1 MIDIKTGIWTVNTG
15 PSYTIHNAPTLDKYD
30 PGLADALIHF
40 LQDQDTKVDF
50 GCGNA
55 DYTKLLVKENK
66 IVECYDGNPNTPEM
80 TDGLCKVLDLSK
92 EFDLNKKFECVISLE
107 VGEHIPPEYEQIF
120 IDNLDRHSAQ
130 CVILSWALPGQG
142 GDGHFNERDNSYI
155 KENFEKRGYK
165 NWIEAENY
173 LRESTTLWWF
183 KNTIMVFLKEQ
194 K

>member
-1 MIDIKTGIWTVNTG
+1 MIDKKTGIWTVNTG
-15 PSYTIHNAPTLDKYD
+15 PSSTIHNAPTLHKYD

-40 LQDQDTKVDF
+40 LQDQDTIVDF

-66 IVECYDGNPNTPEM
+66 TVECYDGNPNTPEM